1 MKEEIA
7 DRIRMARLSKSL
19 SQQNVAD
26 ELGLTVAAYSNIER
40 GVTDI
45 TVSRLRQIAAILE
58 KDMAE
63 LLGIDQGNMVSDH
76 ALVYDNTLSQ
86 QLVMLSQQMGVVQ
99 ARLDKVE
106 EDVRGLQK

>member
-63 LLGIDQGNMVSDH
+63 LLGIDQGSMVNDH
-76 ALVYDNTLSQ
+76 SLVYDNTLSQ

-106 EDVRGLQK
+106 EDVRGMQK